1 MEDSNLV
8 LSLAILLAAALVGGM
23 IAHRF
28 RQPLIL
34 GYIVIGAAIGPYSL
48 GLVGDPALVESVAT
62 VGVALLMF
70 TLGLEVSVG
79 QLRQVG
85 RVGLWGGILQ
95 VALTAGIGLGAG
107 LIIFDWPFTQAVVFG
122 LCVSLSSTMVCL
134 KVLLDR
140 GELDSAHGRIM
151 MAILILQDIAVVLL
165 VVIESLLGQ
174 EGDSWLVTLGM
185 SLGKAALFVVVTV
198 IAGRWIIPWLLGRV
212 GGVEARELF
221 LLTLIVL
228 CLGAVL
234 GTTFLGLSVI
244 FGAFII
250 GLVLRESRFASQAL
264 AEVTPLRDVFATL
277 FFVSLGMLLDL
288 RFVLDNW
295 EQVLIAVVV
304 VAFVKITVVFG
315 LVRLFGYN
323 VRVAGFVGLG
333 LFQIG
338 EFSFILAQNGVRMDI
353 VSQDFYS
360 LIVASAIITMLL
372 TPLALVLAS
381 RLYPRYVR
389 MMEGRGG
396 IVAAELVATAPV
408 VPSPDTVLIAGY
420 GRVGQNVAKGLQ
432 EAGVPYTVVE
442 LDPEVVTKLRCEK
455 VSCLY
460 GDASNVHVLSQV
472 DMRKIKAL
480 VVTYPDP
487 LAVRATIQGALKIN
501 PKLRVLARVHRGED
515 IRQISSLGDVEMIN
529 PEFEAG
535 VELVKRI
542 LSAEGWEESDIEK
555 ASEKLRQEHKIAGI
569 VTGEET

>member
-1 MEDSNLV
+1 MEESNLV

-23 IAHRF
+23 VAHRF

-34 GYIVIGAAIGPYSL
+34 GYIIIGAAIGPYAL

-70 TLGLEVSVG
+70 TLGLEVSIG

-85 RVGLWGGILQ
+85 RVGLWGGMLQ
-95 VALTAGIGLGAG
+95 VIVMIGIGLGAG
-107 LIIFDWPFTQAVVFG
+107 ILIFDWPFTQAMVFG

-151 MAILILQDIAVVLL
+151 IAILILQDIAVVFL
-165 VVIESLLGQ
+165 VIIVSLLGQ
-174 EGDSWLVTLGM
+174 EGDHWLSGLGM
-185 SLGKAALFVVVTV
+185 SLGKAALFVVATI
-198 IAGRWIIPWLLGRV
+198 IAGRWVIPWLLGRV

-221 LLTLIVL
+221 VLTLIVL

-234 GTTFLGLSVI
+234 GTTLLGLSVI

-295 EQVLIAVVV
+295 GLVLMAVGVVSFVKVVV
-304 VAFVKITVVFG
+304 VFG
-315 LVRLFGYN
+315 IVRLFGYN
-323 VRVAGFVGLG
+323 VRVAAFTGLG

-338 EFSFILAQNGVRMDI
+338 EFSFILAQSGVSMDV

-360 LIVASAIITMLL
+360 LIVASAVITMLL
-372 TPLALVLAS
+372 TPFSLVLAS
-381 RLYPRYVR
+381 RLYPRYAR
-389 MMEGRGG
+389 MRERRGG
-396 IVAAELVATAPV
+396 FIPVEPEVETDVATAR
-408 VPSPDTVLIAGY
+408 DTVLIAGY
-420 GRVGQNVAKGLQ
+420 GRVGQNVAKGL
-432 EAGVPYTVVE
+432 EDAGVPYIVVE
-442 LDPEVVTKLRCEK
+442 LDPELVTDLRCQK
-455 VSCLY
+455 VDCLY
-460 GDASNVHVLSQV
+460 GDASNIHVLSQV
-472 DMRKIKAL
+472 DMSKVKTL

-487 LAVRATIQGALKIN
+487 LAVRATIRAALRIN
-501 PKLRVLARVHRGED
+501 PKLHVLARVHRGED
-515 IRQISSLGDVEMIN
+515 VRKIVSTGNVEVVN

-535 VELVKRI
+535 VELVKRV
-542 LSAEGWEESDIEK
+542 LSAEGWQEGDIEK
-555 ASEKLRQEHKIAGI
+555 SAERLRRQYSVAG
-569 VTGEET
+569 TTGGEET